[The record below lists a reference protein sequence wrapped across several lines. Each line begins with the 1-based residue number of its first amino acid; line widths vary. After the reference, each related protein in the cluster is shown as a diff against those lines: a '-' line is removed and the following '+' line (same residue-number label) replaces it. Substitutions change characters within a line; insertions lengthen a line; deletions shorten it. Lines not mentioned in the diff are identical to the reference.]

1 MKNLIYKLETL
12 IQNILNKTQSN
23 KSIFYYCIVAISV
36 FGLLFFISSKNIFD
50 KDNKDIRST
59 NLNEFQTNDTLK
71 AKILSRKYSSLS
83 KMVEFIIYV
92 EDANQLNSDNL
103 VIELREQQAPN
114 LKIENRYQIVNKNY
128 YVVFAKV
135 PKNWKVLSLAL
146 GYKDDLYNPELDA
159 IYIENDEESEEEKER
174 EIEEKEREIEE
185 NNPPLKSV
193 VRIYSDINDIKHE
206 SLMKEKRNI
215 EYFSE
220 IMNLEISFIKKEI
233 ENLNEKLEKYNSTTK
248 ETEQK
253 IIDLKSD
260 IKYKTESEKIA
271 TDTDISK
278 LKNTIT
284 TINDLADKD
293 IEMIKELEEKI
304 VKLEQKRK
312 DFTG

>member
-1 MKNLIYKLETL
+1 MKNCIYKLKTL

-83 KMVEFIIYV
+83 KTVEFIIYI
-92 EDANQLNSDNL
+92 EDANQLNPDNL
-103 VIELREQQAPN
+103 VIELREQQSPN
-114 LKIENRYQIVNKNY
+114 LKIENRYQVVNKNY
-128 YVVFAKV
+128 YVVLAKV

-146 GYKDDLYNPELDA
+146 GYKDDLYNPELEA
-159 IYIENDEESEEEKER
+159 IQIDNEEENEEER
-174 EIEEKEREIEE
+174 EE

-193 VRIYSDINDIKHE
+193 VRIYSDINDIKHD

-215 EYFSE
+215 EYFSQ
-220 IMNLEISFIKKEI
+220 IMDLEISFIKEEI
-233 ENLNEKLEKYNSTTK
+233 ENLNEKLEKYNSKRK

-253 IIDLKSD
+253 IMDLRSD
-260 IKYKTESEKIA
+260 IKYKTESEKIS

-284 TINDLADKD
+284 TLNDLADKD
-293 IEMIKELEEKI
+293 IEKIKESEDKI
-304 VKLEQKRK
+304 VKLEQKRR
-312 DFTG
+312 DFTE